1 MSMALMV
8 AMASRKRDEQGR
20 YAEGDEMRR
29 MGNDHSTHMGGYDR
43 RGDDT
48 SMGRYSRMEDQPEM
62 RRRRDDRG
70 RYMEEPESP
79 RMTTRDPEAHH
90 PWREPHMPPYLEDRR
105 MEGSRMEHEPE
116 RMRDRNIVSFRD
128 YQDRRQLIGFTQE
141 GEDRMAEGGDMRGYE
156 GRRMHGSAERS
167 KPMKAGYAEG
177 AGTGEGLTREKAEKW
192 VECMEDKDGVK
203 GGTYTWHQAQQYGRN
218 LGITGQER
226 LVEFYAAMNAMQSD
240 FWPAAKKFG
249 VDKPEFYA
257 MLAKCFI
264 EDPDA
269 VEDKTAMYY
278 ECIVRK

>member
-1 MSMALMV
+1 MGMKPGMKML
-8 AMASRKRDEQGR
+8 AMAKASKDSPDRQ
-20 YAEGDEMRR
+20 R
-29 MGNDHSTHMGGYDR
+29 MGNDHSTHMGGE
-43 RGDDT
+43 
-48 SMGRYSRMEDQPEM
+48 YSRRMEDQPEM

-70 RYMEEPESP
+70 RYMEEPESH

-90 PWREPHMPPYLEDRR
+90 PWPEPHMPPYLEDRQR

-141 GEDRMAEGGDMRGYE
+141 GEDRTVESGDMRGYE
-156 GRRMHGSAERS
+156 ARRMHGSEERGQ
-167 KPMKAGYAEG
+167 PMKAGYAEG
-177 AGTGEGLTREKAEKW
+177 AGKGEGLTREKAEKW

>member
-1 MSMALMV
+1 MKPGMKML
-8 AMASRKRDEQGR
+8 AMAKTQG
-20 YAEGDEMRR
+20 G
-29 MGNDHSTHMGGYDR
+29 SMGGYNR
-43 RGDDT
+43 E
-48 SMGRYSRMEDQPEM
+48 MNDQPEM

-79 RMTTRDPEAHH
+79 RMTTRGEDNYRKRP
-90 PWREPHMPPYLEDRR
+90 EPHMPPYLEDRKR
-105 MEGSRMEHEPE
+105 MEKEPE
-116 RMRDRNIVSFRD
+116 RMRDNNVVNIRD
-128 YQDRRQLIGFTQE
+128 YQDRRQIGFSSNDDE
-141 GEDRMAEGGDMRGYE
+141 RRAEGYDNRGFE
-156 GRRMHGSAERS
+156 TARMHGGTMQKQQMR
-167 KPMKAGYAEG
+167 MGG
-177 AGTGEGLTREKAEKW
+177 AKGMGDEGLTREQAEKW

-269 VEDKTAMYY
+269 VEDKTRMYY
-278 ECIVRK
+278 ECIVQK